1 MSETSDKDLGRLRLA
16 ASSSR
21 ARERG
26 SNSKDVSKDNAGDMS
41 IFGMSTENN
50 AGEKR

>member
-1 MSETSDKDLGRLRLA
+1 MRQVTRTWGGSALQQVAVGRE
-16 ASSSR
+16 
-21 ARERG
+21 RERG